1 MCNLYFIIFVYRS
14 ENVMNDKLLKEKEQ
28 VIAELLEEGNKVE
41 NLTMHY

>member
-41 NLTMHY
+41 NLAMHY